1 MIMSNLQ
8 AKKGKFGVIPVF
20 YKIKN
25 FLFLLPSGKILAE
38 WKSHTNGG
46 RLNETPGN
54 KGTHD
59 YNKLWDS
66 RNIYGE
72 KDLIK

>member
-1 MIMSNLQ
+1 MR
-8 AKKGKFGVIPVF
+8 
-20 YKIKN
+20 N
-25 FLFLLPSGKILAE
+25 FFFLLPSGKILAE

-59 YNKLWDS
+59 YNKLWGS